1 MKKIG
6 ILGSTGSIGTQ
17 TLQVIDQLPGK
28 FDLKHLTA
36 QQNVDLLA
44 DQALKY
50 QPDRVALLKPL
61 YEEEF
66 QRAASEDVEK
76 ASYSMVPRQQ
86 WIN

>member
-1 MKKIG
+1 MVAG
-6 ILGSTGSIGTQ
+6 
-17 TLQVIDQLPGK
+17 
-28 FDLKHLTA
+28 
-36 QQNVDLLA
+36 LA
-44 DQALKY
+44 YYMALKY

-86 WIN
+86 LDYVMGKFATGKFAQRISDQRWNGLSL